1 MPPLNPA
8 RAAPAS
14 PTQARPRSSLAPSQ
28 NSPVTKPPVEAPAAS
43 PDGKDFQKAQH
54 LPVVEASSNA
64 TTITSDAPS
73 LRNLI
78 AAALV
83 AGLALTAGGAFNSK
97 VPPRSESPAVAS
109 TATSAT
115 SSSSSSQSNRDTTL
129 FEPPKSKSS
138 SSSANSLSS
147 GVSSADYSRSSSTSG
162 AAVETD
168 GVAAAANLLANF
180 RNGIQAKTRETETG
194 GAAGGLGSKAG
205 VEMHSGEWLES
216 GDRSLSLFLG
226 DDGRLR
232 VLKVQ

>member
-1 MPPLNPA
+1 M
-8 RAAPAS
+8 
-14 PTQARPRSSLAPSQ
+14 
-28 NSPVTKPPVEAPAAS
+28 TKPPVEAPAAS

-115 SSSSSSQSNRDTTL
+115 SSSSSSSQSNRDTTL

-138 SSSANSLSS
+138 R
-147 GVSSADYSRSSSTSG
+147 VSSADYSRSSSTSG

-180 RNGIQAKTRETETG
+180 RNGIQAKTRETETAR
-194 GAAGGLGSKAG
+194 AAGGLGSKAG